1 MICESL
7 TGYTSDRNDGN
18 ESDTTILYW
27 KDDELKKSYKC
38 MKAKPK
44 KHKKQKRKNVST
56 PPQVSFNFEVSVHG
70 IHRRR
75 YKSNNAKCKFVEK
88 SSQM

>member
-1 MICESL
+1 MNPWQGILVTEM
-7 TGYTSDRNDGN
+7 NGN

-27 KDDELKKSYKC
+27 KDDELKKSYNKC
-38 MKAKPK
+38 TKAKPK

-70 IHRRR
+70 IHHRRH
-75 YKSNNAKCKFVEK
+75 NIA
-88 SSQM
+88 